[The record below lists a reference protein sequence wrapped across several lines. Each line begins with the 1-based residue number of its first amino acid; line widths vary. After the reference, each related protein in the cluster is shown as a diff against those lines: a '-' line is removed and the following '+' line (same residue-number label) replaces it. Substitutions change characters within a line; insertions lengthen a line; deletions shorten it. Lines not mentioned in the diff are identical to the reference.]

1 MLSHA
6 LRQVFTPPVIGVIV
20 LSVKRKSSTF
30 NYGFAL
36 LIATET
42 ISFSLKVTFS
52 FYWAPMR
59 VAKCVLICGKMIYVS
74 VGS

>member
-6 LRQVFTPPVIGVIV
+6 LRQVITPPLIGVIV
-20 LSVKRKSSTF
+20 LSVNQKSSIF

-42 ISFSLKVTFS
+42 ISFNLKVDFS

-59 VAKCVLICGKMIYVS
+59 VAKCILVCDKMI
-74 VGS
+74 